1 MLLMHKIA
9 VIGDEGSI
17 MGFRALG
24 VDTFA
29 VASPTEAAEAL
40 RSAARGDFAI
50 IYVTEGVASDIIDI
64 IAEYSHRPLP
74 VVLTIPDSSGK
85 RGAAMEKIRR
95 TVEKALGADILFG
108 KEGNA

>member
-1 MLLMHKIA
+1 MHKIA

-24 VDTFA
+24 VDTYA
-29 VASPTEAAEAL
+29 VATGAEARETL
-40 RSAARGDFAI
+40 RSTARGQYAI
-50 IYVTEGVASDIIDI
+50 IYVTEGVASDIIDTI
-64 IAEYSHRPLP
+64 TEYSHKPLP

-85 RGAAMEKIRR
+85 KGAAMEKIRR

>member
-1 MLLMHKIA
+1 MHKIA

-29 VASPTEAAEAL
+29 VATAHEARETL
-40 RSAARGDFAI
+40 RAAARGQYAI
-50 IYVTEGVASDIIDI
+50 IYVTEGVASDIIDTI
-64 IAEYSHRPLP
+64 TEYGHKPLP

-85 RGAAMEKIRR
+85 KGAAMEKIRR

>member
-1 MLLMHKIA
+1 MHKIA

-24 VDTFA
+24 VDAFA
-29 VASPTEAAEAL
+29 VASAAEADEAL
-40 RSAARGDFAI
+40 RSAAHRDYAI
-50 IYVTEGVASDIIDI
+50 IYVTEGYASEIIDTI
-64 IAEYSHRPLP
+64 TEYSHRPLP
-74 VVLTIPDSSGK
+74 VVLSIPDSSGK
-85 RGAAMEKIRR
+85 KGAAMEKIRR

>member
-1 MLLMHKIA
+1 MNFAFDFKGRTAL
-9 VIGDEGSI
+9 VTGGVSGIGGAASRA
-17 MGFRALG
+17 FRAAGAHVIACGL
-24 VDTFA
+24 
-29 VASPTEAAEAL
+29 TEA
-40 RSAARGDFAI
+40 
-50 IYVTEGVASDIIDI
+50 VTEGVASDIIDI

-95 TVEKALGADILFG
+95 TVERALGADILFG